1 MTEEFKSTLFS
12 YLTGKLPNEQGTTEE
27 TFKEINDIPR
37 TSWEN
42 NGTLPSLWNDF
53 KYEGLI
59 QAQNSDLLVLYGG
72 YKTSDNQVRG
82 IVTILNND
90 FTPVKT
96 FFQFDSGTYL
106 RYIQCMRQDRDGTF
120 YAVDCLDFPDDK
132 DWSLTTSQKRF
143 IMLNNFTQQI
153 NNNYILSLQKSYI
166 LPSNYFNFYCRKL
179 FKDIESSHYV
189 MVGNYL
195 RDQSSPDFDGVRI
208 IELKVNVGSEN
219 EWNKIDD
226 DGQGWLLGDS
236 YVDFKDDN
244 FYLKILL
251 NNTASSS
258 RELYLW
264 TKDYSQS
271 NPTLKSFKTFEFHP
285 YVDSSNYQNQSVFIN
300 KNELYF
306 VQNNQR
312 WGRRGTPNSKYIGL
326 YYYND
331 ETTEFKIIYEKYLG
345 NYDFCNLEGVYITQ
359 NNNDLYIQYNNN
371 IKIEDFKADYYFQR
385 LISYDWK
392 PILISKQ
399 QYFVFDQ
406 RALYVNNNYNLL
418 NWFAYATNPR
428 GQTWK
433 IYNIKE
439 NYNSSNYNGEPY
451 VNDNALIPNSA
462 ELYSD
467 SELIF
472 ARNLYNKTINNNVTV
487 STVEI
492 PNTYLNNV
500 NITNKNLLSQTNLHL
515 VKDNNLLQ
523 KNIYETVFLNFI
535 NAVQVLN
542 KDTETINRQAGVY
555 LNEKINDEKGYD
567 NAKITK
573 VRIRNMEGGE
583 TVQSVQIDY
592 PNETVSSTNPQ
603 LTNSANAELNSIKID
618 GKTVQDGT
626 PTPDNPVEIKNVKGY
641 KNLWELR
648 PSQIHFGVTY
658 TNNDGKNF
666 SLKGTA
672 TGEATFPKFV
682 PLSNFKDGEK
692 YTLTCN
698 KIQEGLQFRVEEY
711 TEDNKWIRSYG
722 TLKSDNLTLTISKS
736 TGYYVR
742 LAIIVLKNTTINLS
756 NIEIQMIE
764 GSEEKPYVPFGSN
777 YLKLSST
784 NGADTNS
791 IFLNLKDNEL
801 AENDFVKIANNYGTI
816 YKIKETLELTGD
828 ENWKSSQNNRFYCQ
842 DFSTNI
848 KFSSKILSTH
858 FKSSTT
864 WVDNSIFVSS
874 TGNIGIT
881 MPTVQTVEEFKQWLK
896 DQKSNGTPVTV
907 QYDLATPY
915 TIDLGMQDSIYSYK
929 GTTNISVDDELT
941 PNIEVN
947 YRLDG
952 NYCILTVG
960 IKVKEPLYQ
969 LEFISNDETNVY
981 HTVDLSNLEVGKY
994 YVIKQKLEVL

>member
-1 MTEEFKSTLFS
+1 MTDEFKQTLLD

-492 PNTYLNNV
+492 PNTYLND
-500 NITNKNLLSQTNLHL
+500 IDLTSKNLLSETNLTMIADTN
-515 VKDNNLLQ
+515 VMQ
-523 KNIYETVFLNFI
+523 KNVYETLFLNFI
-535 NAVQVLN
+535 NAILVA
-542 KDTETINRQAGVY
+542 D
-555 LNEKINDEKGYD
+555 
-567 NAKITK
+567 
-573 VRIRNMEGGE
+573 
-583 TVQSVQIDY
+583 
-592 PNETVSSTNPQ
+592 
-603 LTNSANAELNSIKID
+603 
-618 GKTVQDGT
+618 
-626 PTPDNPVEIKNVKGY
+626 
-641 KNLWELR
+641 
-648 PSQIHFGVTY
+648 
-658 TNNDGKNF
+658 
-666 SLKGTA
+666 
-672 TGEATFPKFV
+672 
-682 PLSNFKDGEK
+682 
-692 YTLTCN
+692 
-698 KIQEGLQFRVEEY
+698 
-711 TEDNKWIRSYG
+711 
-722 TLKSDNLTLTISKS
+722 
-736 TGYYVR
+736 
-742 LAIIVLKNTTINLS
+742 KNTTTQILNQQASTFINSAINS
-756 NIEIQMIE
+756 NDGYNKAQIY
-764 GSEEKPYVPFGSN
+764 P
-777 YLKLSST
+777 
-784 NGADTNS
+784 
-791 IFLNLKDNEL
+791 
-801 AENDFVKIANNYGTI
+801 KIR
-816 YKIKETLELTGD
+816 LT
-828 ENWKSSQNNRFYCQ
+828 YQ
-842 DFSTNI
+842 DFSTKEISFEYQNQQETSTNI
-848 KFSSKILSTH
+848 VFSVYVDKLIQYAEIMSNDQ
-858 FKSSTT
+858 TT
-864 WVDNSIFVSS
+864 IY
-874 TGNIGIT
+874 
-881 MPTVQTVEEFKQWLK
+881 Q
-896 DQKSNGTPVTV
+896 
-907 QYDLATPY
+907 
-915 TIDLGMQDSIYSYK
+915 TIDLSGL
-929 GTTNISVDDELT
+929 EL
-941 PNIEVN
+941 N
-947 YRLDG
+947 
-952 NYCILTVG
+952 
-960 IKVKEPLYQ
+960 
-969 LEFISNDETNVY
+969 
-981 HTVDLSNLEVGKY
+981 KY
-994 YVIKQKLEVL
+994 YVVNQKLEVV